1 MSSDY
6 TACIILLFLPLFI
19 IFVYFTGLF
28 YVLFMI
34 LSVIYSPLFYSFM
47 YYFNIFCQF
56 LVFISTLKRIILIIS
71 YWKDTPV
78 KLIYQQEK
86 LLKFEKPVR
95 LKSVCMLPVSAWRS
109 EALSFFLLQS
119 CSVLP
124 PILPVSVRRL
134 LR

>member
-1 MSSDY
+1 MP
-6 TACIILLFLPLFI
+6 LPPERFSLTSMYYSPFSTFI
-19 IFVYFTGLF
+19 YYFCMF
-28 YVLFMI
+28 YRVVLCAFMI

-86 LLKFEKPVR
+86 LLKFGKPVR
-95 LKSVCMLPVSAWRS
+95 LKSVCMLPVSDVLRFS
-109 EALSFFLLQS
+109 GFQLSHNQDLSGFSL
-119 CSVLP
+119 
-124 PILPVSVRRL
+124 LPVS
-134 LR
+134 